1 MTRRRIID
9 SIYIGVV
16 SGILLGLLLKLIESI
31 SQIRVYTLLLN
42 VDFIPFIGQVEWSE
56 PMEFLFH
63 VVISVCIAFAF
74 IFLADFL
81 NLQTSLPK
89 LWLLSLI
96 LCLPT
101 LGLYFVL
108 SSLAMKEVP
117 AWNDWQAFAY
127 WTFAHLIYAWIL
139 PLLYLKTLKKT
150 WQSAPG
156 PFKKE

>member
-1 MTRRRIID
+1 MSSRTIIN
-9 SIYIGVV
+9 SLYIGVF

-42 VDFIPFIGQVEWSE
+42 VDFIPFIGHVEWSE
-56 PMEFLFH
+56 PIEFLFH
-63 VVISVCIAFAF
+63 VIISICIAYVF
-74 IFLADFL
+74 IFLADIL

-89 LWLLSLI
+89 LRLLSLI

-108 SSLAMKEVP
+108 SSLAIKEVP

-127 WTFAHLIYAWIL
+127 WTIAHLIYAWIL
-139 PLLYLKTLKKT
+139 PLLYLKTLKKE
-150 WQSAPG
+150 
-156 PFKKE
+156 KH

>member
-1 MTRRRIID
+1 MSSRKIIN
-9 SIYIGVV
+9 SFYIGAL
-16 SGILLGLLLKLIESI
+16 SGILLGLLLKLIESV
-31 SQIRVYTLLLN
+31 SEIRVYTLLLN
-42 VDFIPFIGQVEWSE
+42 VDFIPLIGQVKWSE

-63 VVISVCIAFAF
+63 VVISICIAFAF

-89 LWLLSLI
+89 LWLLSSI

-108 SSLAMKEVP
+108 SSIAIKEVP

-127 WTFAHLIYAWIL
+127 WTIAHLIYAWIL
-139 PLLYLKTLKKT
+139 PLLYLKTLKKRST
-150 WQSAPG
+150 SSR
-156 PFKKE
+156 